1 MGYFGSVNI
10 FWFFKCPHSRPPR
23 DPLASCQS
31 RQPFIVRPK
40 LKGRFRWL
48 DSSREEVS
56 SSSRMDLCLSI
67 AQRSYLWSLAAQH
80 EVPAVSD
87 RTLPIAEGGLLSY
100 GATNDDMFVG
110 AARYVDRILKGEK
123 PPDLPV
129 QEPTKYELA
138 INLKTAKALGLAIP
152 PALLASADEVVE

>member
-1 MGYFGSVNI
+1 MPSFEAAARSLGVVPVTTAVHSEAEIEKAISMIGQQPRGGLVVESDGFMFVHRAKVISV
-10 FWFFKCPHSRPPR
+10 
-23 DPLASCQS
+23 
-31 RQPFIVRPK
+31 
-40 LKGRFRWL
+40 
-48 DSSREEVS
+48 
-56 SSSRMDLCLSI
+56 
-67 AQRSYLWSLAAQH
+67 AAQH

-100 GATNDDMFVG
+100 GAANDDMFVG

-138 INLKTAKALGLAIP
+138 INLKTAKALGLVLP
-152 PALLASADEVVE
+152 PSLLSRTDLVIE